1 MTGALWPF
9 HKIKYFHWLD
19 YERLSLVT
27 LARATTVRILQPIIF
42 IGNCSVKISAV
53 FTFCDISNND
63 STSTMRKSIP
73 DCTLTKV
80 KLQKNI

>member
-1 MTGALWPF
+1 MTGALWPS
-9 HKIKYFHWLD
+9 HKNQIFSLI
-19 YERLSLVT
+19 RLWKALFSHPSQSNN
-27 LARATTVRILQPIIF
+27 RILQPIIF
-42 IGNCSVKISAV
+42 IGNCSVKILAV

>member
-19 YERLSLVT
+19 CERFSLVT

-42 IGNCSVKISAV
+42 IGNSSVKILAV
-53 FTFCDISNND
+53 FTFCDISNNG
-63 STSTMRKSIP
+63 STSTVRKSIP
-73 DCTLTKV
+73 DYTLTKV